1 MVRKAML
8 LTRRQLLAASPL
20 AFPAILGRAA
30 QATAPLDEAMQGL
43 LAKHALPGGAL
54 GIARA
59 GKIVYTQGFGW
70 ANREQGEAVRAE
82 SRFRLA
88 SVSKPVTAAAVLRL
102 CEQGKLTLDE
112 AVLPRL
118 KLKPF
123 TRTLGDP
130 RWPQITVRQLLSHT
144 AGWDKKRSGDALF
157 RSPEICR
164 DLGLP
169 CPADGEATVRWMLGR
184 PLDFDPGSAYAYCN
198 FGYCLLGRL
207 IEAVTGQSYGQAVQ
221 KLVLGPVSASRIELG
236 RSLQTQADE
245 VRYYAQEKGPPPRVF
260 PQLPASSWPYGAFS
274 LEANDANGGWIANV
288 GDLLRFVTAL
298 DEGSARPLFQ
308 RSSLDATYA
317 RPPGGGLG
325 KGVHYG
331 LGWLVRAQ
339 GQAGRPNLWH
349 TGALPGTLTIAVRL
363 GDGFDW
369 CALFNSRPRDWEG
382 ASLDIQ
388 NTVHAAARKVW
399 V

>member
-1 MVRKAML
+1 MN
-8 LTRRQLLAASPL
+8 RRQFVATSALACS
-20 AFPAILGRAA
+20 AILGRAA
-30 QATAPLDEAMQGL
+30 EKTAPLDEAMRGL

-59 GKIVYTQGFGW
+59 GKIVYTQGFGL
-70 ANREQGEAVRAE
+70 ANREQGEAVQAA

-88 SVSKPVTAAAVLRL
+88 SVSKPLTAAAVLRL
-102 CEQGKLTLDE
+102 CEQGKLSLDE

-123 TRTLGDP
+123 TGTLGDP

-157 RSPEICR
+157 RSPDICR

-169 CPADGEATVRWMLGR
+169 GPADGAATVRWMLGR
-184 PLDFDPGSAYAYCN
+184 PLDFDPGTAYAYCN

-207 IEAVTGQSYGQAVQ
+207 IESITGQSYAHSVQ
-221 KLVLGPVSASRIELG
+221 KLVLGPVGASRIDLG
-236 RSLQTQADE
+236 DSLHPQADE
-245 VRYYAQEKGPPPRVF
+245 VRYYARESGVPPKVF
-260 PQLPASSWPYGAFS
+260 PSLAASSWAYGAFA

-288 GDLLRFVTAL
+288 GDLLRFITAL
-298 DEGSARPLFQ
+298 DEGSPRPLLNRASLEATAARP
-308 RSSLDATYA
+308 S
-317 RPPGGGLG
+317 GGGVG

-331 LGWLVRAQ
+331 LGWLVRQQ

-382 ASLDIQ
+382 TSLDIQ
-388 NTVHAAARKVW
+388 STIHAAARKVMW
-399 V
+399 

>member
-1 MVRKAML
+1 MT
-8 LTRRQLLAASPL
+8 TRRQFLTTSAL
-20 AFPAILGRAA
+20 AFPAILGHAA
-30 QATAPLDEAMQGL
+30 QATAPLAEAMNGL
-43 LAKHALPGGAL
+43 LAKHGLPGGAL

-70 ANREQGEAVRAE
+70 ANREQGERVRAE

-88 SVSKPVTAAAVLRL
+88 SVSKPLTAAAVLRL
-102 CEQGKLTLDE
+102 CEQGKLSLEE

-118 KLKPF
+118 KLQPF
-123 TRTLGDP
+123 NGTLGDP
-130 RWPQITVRQLLSHT
+130 RWQKITVRQLLSHT

-157 RSPEICR
+157 RSPDICR

-169 CPADGEATVRWMLGR
+169 GPADGEATVRWMLGR
-184 PLDFDPGSAYAYCN
+184 PLDFDPGTAYAYCN

-207 IEAVTGQSYGQAVQ
+207 IEAVTGQSYGSVVQ
-221 KLVLGPVSASRIELG
+221 KLVLGPVGASRIDLG
-236 RSLQTQADE
+236 QSLKSQADE
-245 VRYYAQEKGPPPRVF
+245 VRYYAREGGSPPQVF
-260 PQLPASSWPYGAFS
+260 PQSAARSWAYGAFS
-274 LEANDANGGWIANV
+274 LEANDANGGWIASV
-288 GDLLRFVTAL
+288 GDLLQFITAL
-298 DEGSARPLFQ
+298 DEGSARPLLQ

-331 LGWLVRAQ
+331 LGWLVRPQ

-388 NTVHAAARKVW
+388 SVIHAAARKVW